1 MMRDDTLGKKA
12 ESKIKQWLDRP
23 EEGYNIYRIKDQMSG
38 LEGSKNPA
46 DFVFYKYPYQY
57 WIESKAT
64 YEDRFEFSM
73 ITDHQYSEL
82 MKYSKIHGVYGL
94 VIVLFAAYQRAF
106 ILDIRDID
114 KLIKEEDKHS
124 LNIKKID
131 KWKIKYKEI
140 QTEPSRKAML
150 DYTGDWVYP

>member
-12 ESKIKQWLDRP
+12 ESKIQQWLDRP

-140 QTEPSRKAML
+140 RTEPSRKAML

>member
-12 ESKIKQWLDRP
+12 ESKIQQWLDRP

-94 VIVLFAAYQRAF
+94 IIVLFAAYQRAF

-150 DYTGDWVYP
+150 DYTGDWIWP

>member
-12 ESKIKQWLDRP
+12 ESKIQQWLDRP

-38 LEGSKNPA
+38 FKGSENPA

-106 ILDIRDID
+106 IIDIREID
-114 KLIKEEDKHS
+114 RLIKEEDKHS

-140 QTEPSRKAML
+140 RTEPSRKAML
-150 DYTGDWVYP
+150 DYTGDWIWS